1 MTSPFLLFDAGVILL
16 RLFTLIV
23 QQHVLPRAEPELEDV
38 LLEHL
43 DVLPR
48 FDLLVVD
55 ERSIRR
61 AQVDHVGR
69 HPAATCSIGALK
81 NIDSPSKLA
90 LTF

>member
-1 MTSPFLLFDAGVILL
+1 MTFPPLLFDAGVILL

-23 QQHVLPRAEPELEDV
+23 QQHILPRAEPELEDI

-48 FDLLVVD
+48 VDLLVVD

-61 AQVDHVGR
+61 AQVDNVRR
-69 HPAATCSIGALK
+69 HPAAARSIGALK
-81 NIDSPSKLA
+81 HIDSQ
-90 LTF
+90 